1 MKRTSLMAVLILAF
15 ALAGPVSAEFAVLS
29 DSFNDDGAGNL
40 SGQTADTGQVW
51 GNIDGRTPLDTGPDF
66 GQGDNGAGN
75 ANDGSG
81 NSWKASQIP
90 LGQTVNDGTVVISVD
105 YKKQHITGPINEMN
119 LALKSSSQG
128 KELALI
134 WAADWLKMGGFWTF
148 GGGQINTGVPES
160 IHVELT
166 LHLVDGGENTAEF
179 SFEEIGN
186 PANNGS
192 LVLSGSLTGTL
203 NFDTFEL
210 WGLTRNGKVVGFD
223 NVSIVAEGE
232 APPVVG
238 DADGD
243 RDVDDDDLSLLL
255 ANWGQDT
262 DWAHGEFSG
271 APPVNDDD
279 LSLLLANWTGSAAAV
294 PEPATAAIVLTVLAA
309 SSLRRRSRR

>member
-1 MKRTSLMAVLILAF
+1 MKRTNLTVALISMFSFATS
-15 ALAGPVSAEFAVLS
+15 ALADTAVLS
-29 DSFNDDGAGNL
+29 DGFNDDGAGSL
-40 SGQTADTGQVW
+40 SGQTADTGQMW
-51 GNIDGRTPLDTGPDF
+51 MNIDGRTPLDTGPQF

-75 ANDGSG
+75 DNAGSG
-81 NSWKASQIP
+81 NSWKASRIP

-128 KELALI
+128 RELALI

-186 PANNGS
+186 PANSGS
-192 LVLSGSLTGTL
+192 LVLPGSLTGTL

-210 WGLTRNGKVVGFD
+210 WGATRSGKVVGFD

-232 APPVVG
+232 APPLVG
-238 DADGD
+238 DANGD
-243 RDVDDDDLSLLL
+243 RSVDDDDLSLLL

-271 APPVNDDD
+271 VPPVNDDD
-279 LSLLLANWTGSAAAV
+279 LSLLLANWTGAAAV
-294 PEPATAAIVLTVLAA
+294 PEPASAAVMLTTLVAGA
-309 SSLRRRSRR
+309 LRRRSRR